1 MNGSPTHH
9 PSLSPSS
16 ELFHSSHREALPF
29 QSSWFFGKVSGGGG
43 AHFWTNMFIC
53 RLSCKKHIE
62 AVFGQEKNTK
72 FTKKC
77 DLRPFVGNLNFLTK
91 LGGGNSWNISKKII
105 CFGRFPLSFFTTPT
119 YFCAILISSLPQCP
133 SLSPDPPPPRPQM
146 LSVAR
151 RPNHRPPGAVLVFH
165 QNTVFTVFLTE
176 FSECSLIEL
185 SAFFG
190 TGRFLIDRKV
200 SPDPRRLILDV
211 FIFSPIWLQGH
222 LIKILHERESYT
234 FQTFDFLNLIMNCL
248 LS

>member
-16 ELFHSSHREALPF
+16 ELFHSSHQGSFTLPK
-29 QSSWFFGKVSGGGG
+29 QLV
-43 AHFWTNMFIC
+43 FWKSFRRGWCSFLNQHVADFLVRNIL
-53 RLSCKKHIE
+53 RLYLAKIS
-62 AVFGQEKNTK
+62 KNTK
-72 FTKKC
+72 
-77 DLRPFVGNLNFLTK
+77 
-91 LGGGNSWNISKKII
+91 SI

-119 YFCAILISSLPQCP
+119 YFCAILISSLPQCL

-200 SPDPRRLILDV
+200 SPDPRQLILDV

-234 FQTFDFLNLIMNCL
+234 FQSFDFLNLIMNCL
-248 LS
+248 FS